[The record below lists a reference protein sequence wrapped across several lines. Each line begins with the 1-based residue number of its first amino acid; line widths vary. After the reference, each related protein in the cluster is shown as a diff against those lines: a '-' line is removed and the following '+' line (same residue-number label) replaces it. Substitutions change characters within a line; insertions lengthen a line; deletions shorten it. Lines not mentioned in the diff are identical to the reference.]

1 MWNRSLQLL
10 ERRKTFAMSANS
22 VMSDN
27 EHKHLNGNTYC
38 ALFMPN
44 CPRDASVSIIRDQ
57 GLSNQTRAVHGIA
70 S

>member
-10 ERRKTFAMSANS
+10 ERRRTFAMSAHS
-22 VMSDN
+22 VVSDN
-27 EHKHLNGNTYC
+27 EHKHSNGNTYC

-44 CPRDASVSIIRDQ
+44 CPTDASISIIRDQ
-57 GLSNQTRAVHGIA
+57 CLLNQTRTIHGSA